1 MDTQALFWTVLWQ
14 HCPVCGLNLRERAG
28 GWVLVWPGILAWK
41 VHTQESA
48 LVHTQEAKNKRLNQG
63 PPTETIHRPPPGQF
77 YHRIAMAGSSGM
89 RFLFEGRGGEGRTW
103 HSRLEFSSLTDQV
116 CSYLIAGPWFQ
127 ILQNMTIYILH
138 INIIPILVFTQ
149 HMALIHVCHTS
160 SLPNRSSRIPILLY
174 GAVGDNEV

>member
-1 MDTQALFWTVLWQ
+1 
-14 HCPVCGLNLRERAG
+14 
-28 GWVLVWPGILAWK
+28 
-41 VHTQESA
+41 
-48 LVHTQEAKNKRLNQG
+48 
-63 PPTETIHRPPPGQF
+63 
-77 YHRIAMAGSSGM
+77 M

-127 ILQNMTIYILH
+127 ILQDIAIYILH
-138 INIIPILVFTQ
+138 ISIIPILVFTQ